1 MNDKDKNIQC
11 SQSIEHV
18 RYVSVGTAKGGRH
31 DRSSAFID
39 LSLVAPSTWRHCSSV
54 SRNFASS
61 HYHAHTQYS
70 KMVRQVRSFS
80 VSTFCGMQ
88 HDRSSSLHDSSVVV
102 PSFGSRGANVSC
114 SPTSCHYHAH
124 LGETWPSCSSLRVC
138 TSTHAHANQTN
149 AQNFNSKV

>member
-1 MNDKDKNIQC
+1 MNIQY
-11 SQSIEHV
+11 SQSVEHI
-18 RYVSVGTAKGGRH
+18 RYVSIGTSRGLRH
-31 DRSSAFID
+31 DPSSAFFGW
-39 LSLVAPSTWRHCSSV
+39 SLAAPSTRYHGFSASEK
-54 SRNFASS
+54 FASS

-88 HDRSSSLHDSSVVV
+88 HDRSSALYGPSVVV
-102 PSFGSRGANVSC
+102 PSFGSRGANASC

-138 TSTHAHANQTN
+138 TSTHTHANQTN